1 MSKKSQGNSKI
12 IWTKWNWKYNL
23 SKLVECS
30 KVMLRGEFVASNA
43 NVRKLESS
51 KTKDKLPTSETTKR
65 REIWAKTKQ
74 SKGNMKIRVENNEIA
89 KKKTRENQ
97 QNQIKLINL

>member
-12 IWTKWNWKYNL
+12 IQTKWNWKYNL

-30 KVMLRGEFVASNA
+30 KVMFRGKFVAANA

-51 KTKDKLPTSETTKR
+51 KTKDKLPT
-65 REIWAKTKQ
+65 
-74 SKGNMKIRVENNEIA
+74 
-89 KKKTRENQ
+89 
-97 QNQIKLINL
+97 